1 MKWLII
7 AGVVSGLYGM
17 HRLLLWMETRG
28 WVYYIHKKASPNTLG
43 NAVLGVQQ
51 LFQPG
56 TEHVLEVRQ
65 DERAQQDDAG
75 GPNVPGNKDPKDTAY
90 GG

>member
-7 AGVVSGLYGM
+7 IGVVIGLYGL
-17 HRLLLWMETRG
+17 HRLALWMETKG
-28 WVYYIHKKASPNTLG
+28 WIFYMHKKASPNTLG

-51 LFQPG
+51 IFQPG

-65 DERAQQDDAG
+65 SQRVQRDDAG
-75 GPNVPGNKDPKDTAY
+75 GPDKSGATNPKET
-90 GG
+90 GT

>member
-7 AGVVSGLYGM
+7 AGAAIGVYGL
-17 HRLLLWMETRG
+17 HRLALWMETKG
-28 WVYYIHKKASPNTLG
+28 WIFYLHKKASPNTLG

-51 LFQPG
+51 ILQPG

-65 DERAQQDDAG
+65 NQRVRRNDAG
-75 GPNVPGNKDPKDTAY
+75 GPGKAGV
-90 GG
+90 